1 MSKRIILAIVLSW
14 VVLFGWSLLAPKSQ
28 TIVNKGVIKDKPS
41 QAEQTIA
48 VNDQPTVKDFS
59 QSAQVKFNLD
69 KYDIDFFEQE
79 SAVRQIVFKDYQS
92 SVFALKYGLF
102 IDDASFKFK
111 KYNESGDK
119 ISFVYSDKDKKI
131 IKEFNFDKSSYSS
144 GLRIIVKNTSTGN
157 LSLTMP
163 IIIGAF
169 DPNLSQTNYYGLTVS
184 QNGKVIHPNPG
195 KTAKFSKAKFLSLA
209 DRYFC
214 IIAQPQL
221 NDSEVFVNRVNPKL
235 SEVGFVL
242 SLTDIPPQ
250 SEIVK
255 EINIYTGPQDLKL
268 ISKANE
274 NWASVI
280 NYGSFDFIS
289 QIILKVLEF
298 LYNLVHNLG
307 LAIVILSVIIY
318 LILYP
323 LTLKQMRSVKA
334 MQALQPKMEELRKQY
349 KDNPQKLNKEVLEL
363 YKIHKVNPL
372 GGCLPLLLQIP
383 IFLALYQVLSRSVAL
398 KGASFLWIKD
408 LSAPDRL
415 LVLKQPLPFLG
426 ADINILPIAVA
437 VVMFLQQRISMA
449 STAGTNAEQQK
460 IMSILF
466 PLIFGALFY
475 RVPSGLVLY
484 WLINSTLMFLYQLKI
499 NRTNG

>member
-14 VVLFGWSLLAPKSQ
+14 VVLFGWSLFAPKSQ
-28 TIVNKGVIKDKPS
+28 VVVNKEFKDKKTTQVE
-41 QAEQTIA
+41 QAIS
-48 VNDQPTVKDFS
+48 VDIQPAAKDFTRS
-59 QSAQVKFNLD
+59 TPIKLDID
-69 KYDIDFFEQE
+69 KYGIDFIEQE
-79 SAVRQIVFKDYQS
+79 AAIKEFIFKDYQA
-92 SVFALKYGLF
+92 SVFSLMYGLF
-102 IDDASFKFK
+102 INDPSLVFK
-111 KYNESGDK
+111 KHKEAGDS
-119 ISFVYSDKDKKI
+119 ISFIHSDKDKKI
-131 IKEFNFDKSSYSS
+131 IKEFIFDKYSYSS
-144 GLRIIVKNTSTGN
+144 KLRIIVKNTSLGS
-157 LSLTMP
+157 LSLNIP
-163 IIIGAF
+163 VIIGAF
-169 DPNLSQTNYYGLTVS
+169 DPNLSQTNYHGVTIA
-184 QNGKVIHPNPG
+184 QDGKVIHPNPG
-195 KTAKFSKAKFLSLA
+195 KNAKFAKPKFLSLS

-214 IIAQPQL
+214 IISQPQFD
-221 NDSEVFVNRVNPKL
+221 DSEAFINRINPKL
-235 SEVGFVL
+235 SELGFM
-242 SLTDIPPQ
+242 LTLKDIPSQ
-250 SEIVK
+250 AEIVK
-255 EINIYTGPQDLKL
+255 EIDLYSGPQDLRL

-289 QIILKVLEF
+289 RIILKTLEF
-298 LYNLVHNLG
+298 LYNILHNLG
-307 LAIVILSVIIY
+307 LAIVILSIIIY

-372 GGCLPLLLQIP
+372 GGCLPLILQIP

-408 LSAPDRL
+408 LSEPDRL
-415 LVLKQPLPFLG
+415 FTLKHSLPFLG
-426 ADINILPIAVA
+426 SDINILPIAVA
-437 VVMFLQQRISMA
+437 VVMFLQQKISMT
-449 STAGTNAEQQK
+449 SSAGTNAEQQK

-484 WLINSTLMFLYQLKI
+484 WLVNSTLMFLYQLKI
-499 NRTNG
+499 NRKNG

>member
-1 MSKRIILAIVLSW
+1 
-14 VVLFGWSLLAPKSQ
+14 
-28 TIVNKGVIKDKPS
+28 
-41 QAEQTIA
+41 
-48 VNDQPTVKDFS
+48 
-59 QSAQVKFNLD
+59 
-69 KYDIDFFEQE
+69 
-79 SAVRQIVFKDYQS
+79 
-92 SVFALKYGLF
+92 
-102 IDDASFKFK
+102 
-111 KYNESGDK
+111 
-119 ISFVYSDKDKKI
+119 
-131 IKEFNFDKSSYSS
+131 
-144 GLRIIVKNTSTGN
+144 
-157 LSLTMP
+157 MP
-163 IIIGAF
+163 
-169 DPNLSQTNYYGLTVS
+169 P
-184 QNGKVIHPNPG
+184 
-195 KTAKFSKAKFLSLA
+195 
-209 DRYFC
+209 
-214 IIAQPQL
+214 
-221 NDSEVFVNRVNPKL
+221 
-235 SEVGFVL
+235 
-242 SLTDIPPQ
+242 
-250 SEIVK
+250 
-255 EINIYTGPQDLKL
+255 
-268 ISKANE
+268 
-274 NWASVI
+274 
-280 NYGSFDFIS
+280 
-289 QIILKVLEF
+289 KVLEF